1 MGVNLSANDMRFP
14 LSSFG
19 ILLGVHLA
27 ASPVVFSADLETI
40 QARGYLKVAVKDNWR
55 PLGFI
60 DEDGDLVGF
69 EIAIANRLAETL
81 FDDPTAV
88 EFYPVSNRDRIP
100 AVLNDEVDIAI
111 AGLTMTPMRSRVVN
125 FSLPYYLNGIGFVT
139 RDPSI
144 QGLSDVNLGEI
155 ALIEGSEA
163 VPHVNYILPL
173 ANLVGVPS
181 YQAAY
186 DLLEAGEADAFAGDV
201 IVLAGWVQ
209 QYPDYRLLPS
219 VLTAEPLAVTMP
231 KGNQYDSLRRFV
243 NGAINEWH
251 EEGWLEEQA
260 TFWGLP

>member
-1 MGVNLSANDMRFP
+1 MRFP
-14 LSSFG
+14 LFSFG
-19 ILLGVHLA
+19 IVLGVHLA

-40 QARGYLKVAVKDNWR
+40 RERGYLIVAVKDNWR

-69 EIAIANRLAETL
+69 EIEIASRLAEAL

-88 EFYPVSNRDRIP
+88 ELRPVANRERIP

-111 AGLTMTPMRSRVVN
+111 AGITVTPTRERIVS
-125 FSLPYYLNGIGFVT
+125 FSLPYYLNGTAFVT
-139 RDPSI
+139 RDPAI
-144 QGLSDVNLGEI
+144 QNLTALEQGAI

-163 VPHVNYILPL
+163 VAYVDYTLPS
-173 ANLVGVPS
+173 ATLVGVPS

-186 DLLEAGEADAFAGDV
+186 DALESREVNAFAGDL

-209 QYPDYRLLPS
+209 EYSEYRLLPQ
-219 VLTAEPLAVTMP
+219 VLTADPLAVTMP
-231 KGNQYDSLRRFV
+231 KGNQYNSLRRFV
-243 NGAINEWH
+243 NAAIHEWH
-251 EEGWLEEQA
+251 EDGWLEEQA

>member
-1 MGVNLSANDMRFP
+1 
-14 LSSFG
+14 
-19 ILLGVHLA
+19 
-27 ASPVVFSADLETI
+27 
-40 QARGYLKVAVKDNWR
+40 
-55 PLGFI
+55 
-60 DEDGDLVGF
+60 
-69 EIAIANRLAETL
+69 
-81 FDDPTAV
+81 V